1 MIDRYQLRYFLAVV
15 DHGNFSRAAER
26 CNVSQPTLSV
36 GIAKLER
43 FLGAPLFLRS
53 SQRVE
58 LTPAGS
64 RFLLHARRIE
74 SEFNQALQAMTD
86 IGPSASP
93 LLRIGVLRSI
103 PGAVLARAAA
113 AMRAVDPM
121 AQTELVEGSER
132 ELNGHVAR
140 GRVDCALTLVDRGG
154 DRFLEETLFTE
165 GYALALPADHPLA
178 REPVVAAE
186 ALADNTMIVR
196 RHCEMLS
203 DTSRHFIERGVRPHF
218 AYRATNDERVLALVA
233 AGLGVT
239 VMPDGYR
246 HPGVARPR
254 LAGFDLRRTVGLVYG
269 AQAEHLSANP
279 PPFLQALRAGAA
291 TPVDG
296 MTA

>member
-74 SEFNQALQAMTD
+74 GEFNQALQAMTD
-86 IGPSASP
+86 IGPAASV
-93 LLRIGVLRSI
+93 LRIGVLRSI
-103 PGAVLARAAA
+103 SGALLARAAA
-113 AMRAVDPM
+113 GMRAADPA
-121 AQTELVEGSER
+121 AQVELVEGSER

-140 GRVDCALTLVDRGG
+140 GRVDCALTLVERGG
-154 DRFLEETLFTE
+154 DRFLEQPLFEE

-178 REPVVAAE
+178 GEAVVAAE
-186 ALADNTMIVR
+186 SLADNTMIVR

-218 AYRATNDERVLALVA
+218 AYRATNDERVMLLVA

-239 VMPDGYR
+239 VMPERHR
-246 HPGVARPR
+246 HPGLTRPR
-254 LAGFDLRRTVGLVYG
+254 LAGFDARRTVGLIFG
-269 AQAEHLSANP
+269 AQAEHLAGGGA
-279 PPFLQALRAGAA
+279 PFLHALRMAAALPVDDGAA
-291 TPVDG
+291 
-296 MTA
+296 